1 MTERPVN
8 SHKIINDPVFGFIQI
23 NHSLIFQLIEHP
35 VFQRLKRIK
44 QLGLSSNVYPGAQHT
59 RFQHAI
65 GAMHLTQEAIHV
77 LRSKGHEITPDEEEA
92 VLAAILLHD
101 IGHGPFSHVLEDSI
115 VDISHEEI
123 SLILMESLNL
133 SLDHK
138 LDLAI
143 KIFKGACKKHFL
155 YQLVS
160 GQLDMDR
167 MDYLRRDSFYTGVT
181 EGNIGSARIIKML
194 NVVDDQLVLDAK
206 GIYSIEKFL
215 IARRLM
221 YWQVYLHK
229 TALASEKMLIN
240 VLKRAKELYQNK
252 KSLYL
257 TPSLEYFLSHKV
269 SAKDLTKDSEAINHF
284 VRLDDTDIVTCLKY
298 WCDNED
304 MILSKLSDGLINRKL
319 YKIELSNTPFNDET
333 VINKKLAIANK
344 YQLNSK
350 ELAYFVFV
358 GSISS
363 ELYTP
368 GEDKIKVLHKNGE
381 IVSID
386 EASEII
392 RISQQT
398 PLEEKYFFCYMRN

>member
-1 MTERPVN
+1 MTNRPIN

-23 NHSLIFQLIEHP
+23 NHTIIFDLIEHP
-35 VFQRLKRIK
+35 VFQRLKRIR

-77 LRSKGHEITPDEEEA
+77 LRSKGHDITPEEEQA

-101 IGHGPFSHVLEDSI
+101 IGHGPFSHVLEDAI
-115 VDISHEEI
+115 VHISHEEI
-123 SLILMESLNL
+123 SLVLMEELNEAFN
-133 SLDHK
+133 HQ

-143 KIFKGACKKHFL
+143 QIFKGEYHKRFL

-181 EGNIGSARIIKML
+181 EGTIGSARIIKML

-240 VLKRAKELYQNK
+240 ALKRARELYQAK
-252 KSLYL
+252 KNLYL
-257 TPSLEYFLSHKV
+257 TPALEYFISKNV
-269 SAKDLTKDSEAINHF
+269 SLDHLKKDKEAMNHF
-284 VRLDDTDIVTCLKY
+284 IRLDDSDILTSLKY

-304 MILSKLSDGLINRKL
+304 MILSCLSDGLINRKL
-319 YKIELSNTPFNDET
+319 YKIEIRNNRFEENEVLS
-333 VINKKLAIANK
+333 KKLAIANK
-344 YQLNSK
+344 YGLNSK
-350 ELAYFVFV
+350 ELDYFVFE
-358 GSISS
+358 GTISS

-368 GEDKIKVLHKNGE
+368 GEDTIKILYKNGD

-386 EASEII
+386 KASEII
-392 RISQQT
+392 KLSQQT
-398 PLEEKYFFCYMRN
+398 KVEEKHFYCYIRN